1 MAPVLSLLCLPFN
14 AEFITAL
21 PIYSYAE
28 FYCRGKFILLLT
40 GLPPELLLGIA
51 SLFVYSWFI

>member
-1 MAPVLSLLCLPFN
+1 MVPVLFLLCLPFN
-14 AEFITAL
+14 ADTAL

-28 FYCRGKFILLLT
+28 FYCRGKFTLLLT

-51 SLFVYSWFI
+51 GLFVYSWFI